1 MCMSFVA
8 AVLLVSLFGPSLSAV
23 EEPVLSAAAEQQPET
38 MSLLE
43 TELYAPSFPRDVR
56 ANLEANVSSTRA
68 AYEKDKTNVDAAI
81 AYVRAQV
88 AIGHV
93 GDALESLA
101 RAIEVQPDDQRLVL
115 ERAKALV
122 IYRKLDAAER
132 DARKA
137 LETLPEASCTLGLT
151 LYLKMQFPESRAAF
165 EKCATPSVFKYLA
178 DRRAGGSAVQR
189 PDLSVLTD
197 EAAASD
203 IKFPGSVSS
212 HPEKPKKTMTA
223 AYVEAAETIAT
234 EKKPPSHGKK
244 DPAEDTLKEI
254 VEKNGNRW
262 MEPIYIAAEAD
273 YARIL
278 KAEGKFRKPAGRK
291 KR

>member
-1 MCMSFVA
+1 MLTPLFLSLG
-8 AVLLVSLFGPSLSAV
+8 LLL
-23 EEPVLSAAAEQQPET
+23 QQPET
-38 MSLLE
+38 MSLLD

-56 ANLEANVSSTRA
+56 TKLEEDLASTRA

-93 GDALESLA
+93 GDALESVA
-101 RAIEVQPDDQRLVL
+101 RAIEVRPDDQRLVL

-122 IYRKLDAAER
+122 IYRKFDAAER

-137 LETLPEASCTLGLT
+137 LETLPEASCALGLA
-151 LYLKMQFPESRAAF
+151 LYLKMQFPESGAAF
-165 EKCATPSVFKYLA
+165 EKCTEPGVFKYLA

-189 PDLSVLTD
+189 PDLLALTD
-197 EAAASD
+197 ERAAPD

-212 HPEKPKKTMTA
+212 RQEKPKKTMTA
-223 AYVEAAETIAT
+223 AYVEAAETIAA
-234 EKKPPSHGKK
+234 EKKPPARGKK

-254 VEKNGNRW
+254 VEKNENRW

-278 KAEGKFRKPAGRK
+278 KAEGKFKKPAGRK